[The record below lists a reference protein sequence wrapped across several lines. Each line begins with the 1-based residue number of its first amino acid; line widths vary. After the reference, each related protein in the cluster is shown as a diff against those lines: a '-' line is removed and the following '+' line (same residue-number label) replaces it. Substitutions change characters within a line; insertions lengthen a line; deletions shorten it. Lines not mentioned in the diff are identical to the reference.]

1 MRKIYHFMLSVISI
15 VMCVC
20 FLIIS
25 CDTSEKEDEYTL
37 TVTSTAGGTTTPSGS
52 VLVGHGEPTSITANP
67 LVGYHFVNWTVT
79 SGTANIA
86 NANSTP
92 TTVTLSSGDAT
103 VRANF
108 AVTVGEK
115 TFEETTPSLFIVGSN
130 ESSIVVSGA
139 ATDIAKVTVKLTI
152 LHQSTD
158 DLELTIQSPLG
169 TQVLLSNRNRGDS
182 GDNYTDTVFDDSA
195 TTSISDP
202 SNVSP
207 FTGTFKPEQF
217 LSTFNGEDANG
228 TWKLLIVDD
237 GINGSAFRELS
248 NWSLTISD

>member
-1 MRKIYHFMLSVISI
+1 MISI
-15 VMCVC
+15 VVFVC
-20 FLIIS
+20 FLVIS
-25 CDTSEKEDEYTL
+25 CDNSEDTKK
-37 TVTSTAGGTTTPSGS
+37 
-52 VLVGHGEPTSITANP
+52 
-67 LVGYHFVNWTVT
+67 
-79 SGTANIA
+79 
-86 NANSTP
+86 
-92 TTVTLSSGDAT
+92 
-103 VRANF
+103 
-108 AVTVGEK
+108 VGEK
-115 TFEETTPSLFIVGSN
+115 TYEETSPGSFIVGSN

-139 ATDIAKVTVKLTI
+139 ATVIAKVTVKLTI

-158 DLELTIQSPLG
+158 DLELTVQSPMS
-169 TQVLLSNRNRGDS
+169 TQVLLSDRNRGDS

-195 TTSISDP
+195 TTPIADI

-207 FTGTFKPEQF
+207 FTGTFKPEQL